1 MLMGGFLRLEPGIHY
16 VRRAQMLQT
25 NNHRISRIGCIVSYQ
40 MHLIEFRQ
48 IVRDAEVANA
58 ISPVVRR
65 HRLTEGETEKFL
77 LELHIP
83 RAANV
88 GRISVSL
95 GL

>member
-1 MLMGGFLRLEPGIHY
+1 
-16 VRRAQMLQT
+16 
-25 NNHRISRIGCIVSYQ
+25 

-58 ISPVVRR
+58 ISSVVRR
-65 HRLTEGETEKFL
+65 HRLTEAETEKAL

-88 GRISVSL
+88 ARSSVSL
-95 GL
+95 DL

>member
-1 MLMGGFLRLEPGIHY
+1 
-16 VRRAQMLQT
+16 
-25 NNHRISRIGCIVSYQ
+25 
-40 MHLIEFRQ
+40 MHLVELRQ
-48 IVRDAEVANA
+48 IIRDAEIAHA
-58 ISPVVRR
+58 ISPILRK

-88 GRISVSL
+88 ARISVSL

>member
-1 MLMGGFLRLEPGIHY
+1 
-16 VRRAQMLQT
+16 
-25 NNHRISRIGCIVSYQ
+25 
-40 MHLIEFRQ
+40 MHLIEFHQ
-48 IVRDAEVANA
+48 IIRDAEIANA

-65 HRLTEGETEKFL
+65 HRLTEGETEKAL

-88 GRISVSL
+88 ARISVAL

>member
-1 MLMGGFLRLEPGIHY
+1 
-16 VRRAQMLQT
+16 
-25 NNHRISRIGCIVSYQ
+25 
-40 MHLIEFRQ
+40 MHLIKFRQ

-58 ISPVVRR
+58 ISPIVRK
-65 HRLTEGETEKFL
+65 HRLTEGETEKAL

-88 GRISVSL
+88 ARISVSL

>member
-1 MLMGGFLRLEPGIHY
+1 
-16 VRRAQMLQT
+16 MLQT
-25 NNHRISRIGCIVSYQ
+25 NNHRTSRIGCIVSYQ

-48 IVRDAEVANA
+48 IVRDAEIANA
-58 ISPVVRR
+58 ISPVVRS

-77 LELHIP
+77 LELGTP

-88 GRISVSL
+88 ARISVSL

>member
-1 MLMGGFLRLEPGIHY
+1 
-16 VRRAQMLQT
+16 
-25 NNHRISRIGCIVSYQ
+25 VSYE

-58 ISPVVRR
+58 IFPVVRR
-65 HRLTEGETEKFL
+65 HCLTEGETEKFL
-77 LELHIP
+77 LELGTP

-88 GRISVSL
+88 ARISVSL